1 MIDSFFES
9 TAFLF
14 FPLTLYIIY
23 VAYAKNLDFKEK
35 ESLFNVS
42 LFAALYLLFRKV
54 NNSNYIDTI
63 IFINDALLICYL
75 KKHFTA
81 SIVMSSIIIF
91 FINYKLNISIIFLL
105 SEYTLYLISYVFLY
119 FKNKINLN
127 NIYISFVLIHI
138 FFSSFIY
145 TYYYLSNVSMY
156 ILITKNFVP
165 TIILLLF
172 SYFTLYL
179 FKKCEGIIDFNS
191 TVNELNREKE
201 IKTSLFKI
209 THEIKNPLSVCRGY
223 LDMILMNDYKNYKK
237 YLPIINSEINRTLNL
252 MDDFLDYTKLKI
264 EKEEVDI
271 VYMLEDLVEEIEP
284 LLKKNDIKLDFD
296 LPDDEIYMNIDY
308 KRMKQVFINAVKN
321 SIEAKKDNMTIGINI
336 EDLGN
341 DIKIIISDTGIGM
354 DSEVLS
360 KIGENFYT
368 TKPRGTGLG
377 VSLSK
382 EIVKLHEGKII
393 YDSVLN
399 EGTKLSIILPKINFN

>member
-1 MIDSFFES
+1 MINYFFDNI
-9 TAFLF
+9 TFLF
-14 FPLTLYIIY
+14 FPLTVYIIY
-23 VAYAKNLDFKEK
+23 VAYLKNIDEREKEYILDFA
-35 ESLFNVS
+35 LFGSV
-42 LFAALYLLFRKV
+42 YLLFRNINQDNYLYTVIFV
-54 NNSNYIDTI
+54 NM
-63 IFINDALLICYL
+63 ALLICYL
-75 KKHFTA
+75 KKHIKA
-81 SIVMSSIIIF
+81 ALVMSLLIIIILNYE
-91 FINYKLNISIIFLL
+91 INIPLVPLII
-105 SEYTLYLISYVFLY
+105 EYSLYLFIYSIL
-119 FKNKINLN
+119 KHNNRLTLD
-127 NIYISFVLIHI
+127 NIYISFVLVRI
-138 FFSSFIY
+138 FFNSFSF
-145 TYYYLSNVSMY
+145 TSDNSFLSFFHLVIKNTLSFSVIIFVSY
-156 ILITKNFVP
+156 ITLI
-165 TIILLLF
+165 
-172 SYFTLYL
+172 L
-179 FKKCEGIIDFNS
+179 FKKCEDIIDFNS

-223 LDMILMNDYKNYKK
+223 LDMILDNDYKNYKK
-237 YLPIINSEINRTLNL
+237 YIPIIDSEIRRTLVL

-284 LLKKNDIKLDFD
+284 LLKKNDIKLEFS

-336 EDLGN
+336 EDLG
-341 DIKIIISDTGIGM
+341 DDVKIIISDTGIGM
-354 DSEVLS
+354 DNEVLS

-382 EIVKLHEGKII
+382 EIVKLHDGKMI

>member
-1 MIDSFFES
+1 MINYFFDNI
-9 TAFLF
+9 TFLF
-14 FPLTLYIIY
+14 FPLTVYIIY
-23 VAYAKNLDFKEK
+23 VAYLKNIDEREKEYILDFA
-35 ESLFNVS
+35 LFGSV
-42 LFAALYLLFRKV
+42 YLLFRNINQDNYLYTVIFV
-54 NNSNYIDTI
+54 NM
-63 IFINDALLICYL
+63 ALLICYL
-75 KKHFTA
+75 KKHIKA
-81 SIVMSSIIIF
+81 ALVMSLLIIIILNYE
-91 FINYKLNISIIFLL
+91 INILLVPLII
-105 SEYTLYLISYVFLY
+105 EYSLYLFIYSIL
-119 FKNKINLN
+119 KHNNRLTLD
-127 NIYISFVLIHI
+127 NIYISFVLVRI
-138 FFSSFIY
+138 FFNSFSF
-145 TYYYLSNVSMY
+145 TSDNSFLSFFHLVIKNILSFSVIIFVSY
-156 ILITKNFVP
+156 ITLI
-165 TIILLLF
+165 
-172 SYFTLYL
+172 L
-179 FKKCEGIIDFNS
+179 FKKCEDIIDFNS

-223 LDMILMNDYKNYKK
+223 LDMILDNDYKNYKK
-237 YLPIINSEINRTLNL
+237 YIPIIDSEIRRTLVL

-284 LLKKNDIKLDFD
+284 LLKKNDIKLDFS

-336 EDLGN
+336 EDLG
-341 DIKIIISDTGIGM
+341 DDVKIIISDTGIGM
-354 DSEVLS
+354 DNEVLS

-382 EIVKLHEGKII
+382 EIVKLHDGKMI